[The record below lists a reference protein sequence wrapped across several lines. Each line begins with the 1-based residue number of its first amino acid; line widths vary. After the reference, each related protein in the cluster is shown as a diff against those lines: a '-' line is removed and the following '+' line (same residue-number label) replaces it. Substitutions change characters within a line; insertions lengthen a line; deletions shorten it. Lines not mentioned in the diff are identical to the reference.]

1 MPYLCRAAPLF
12 PGIVIAFRCALPPCN
27 SNSQLSAST
36 FLNQFLYVLSNASY
50 FAATSVMLVFIL
62 MCRKQPVLRTRLL
75 FGTAAAVLIGAHHS
89 GMTVGIGS
97 K

>member
-1 MPYLCRAAPLF
+1 MSAPLQRHEISESPVEARVKRKPNYKLLWPLALAPLF
-12 PGIVIAFRCALPPCN
+12 PGIVIAF
-27 SNSQLSAST
+27 
-36 FLNQFLYVLSNASY
+36 
-50 FAATSVMLVFIL
+50 
-62 MCRKQPVLRTRLL
+62 RKQPVLRTRLL